1 MAILGGTS
9 TVSDDG
15 DRIHSDYSDE
25 DEDDDDDEAQQQFP
39 PRVRRLRR
47 RHFHLLRMAA
57 MKMKCAHWRHDH
69 DEKVTAELERPQNHW
84 QDSPRSGKRK
94 RNDTGTER
102 IVRSD
107 SYNRNS
113 NDESDLDEES
123 ATRKRRRLEYRS
135 CHGSAS
141 VVDVIQGVEGLD
153 GLPANANTDGAFE
166 VPVPP
171 STITDPDLSE
181 ASALSVG
188 PRRSQRIREKLG
200 SAFVTTR
207 GS

>member
-1 MAILGGTS
+1 
-9 TVSDDG
+9 
-15 DRIHSDYSDE
+15 
-25 DEDDDDDEAQQQFP
+25 
-39 PRVRRLRR
+39 
-47 RHFHLLRMAA
+47 
-57 MKMKCAHWRHDH
+57 MKCAHWRHDH
-69 DEKVTAELERPQNHW
+69 GEKVTAAAELARLQIHW

-94 RNDTGTER
+94 RNDTSIER

-107 SYNRNS
+107 SYNRTGNS
-113 NDESDLDEES
+113 NDESDLEGES
-123 ATRKRRRLEYRS
+123 ATRKRRRLGYRS

-141 VVDVIQGVEGLD
+141 AVDVIQGVEAEGLN
-153 GLPANANTDGAFE
+153 GLPANVNTDGAFE

-171 STITDPDLSE
+171 STITDSDLSE

-200 SAFVTTR
+200 STCVITR